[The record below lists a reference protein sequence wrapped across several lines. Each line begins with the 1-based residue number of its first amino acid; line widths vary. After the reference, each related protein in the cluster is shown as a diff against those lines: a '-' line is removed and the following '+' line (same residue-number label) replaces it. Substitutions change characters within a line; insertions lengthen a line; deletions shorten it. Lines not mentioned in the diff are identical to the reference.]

1 MRQISISLLFLISVS
16 VYGQQMS
23 SEVWHDGFLVTVEGD
38 TLTGSINYD
47 IEANMVQFT
56 DKHSIKAFSSYKV
69 FYFEIFDSIYRS
81 YRQFY
86 TVPYRL
92 RGNFETPV
100 LFELLYEGGL
110 SLLAREKIVQETV
123 STSNPFWSGGP
134 RVVQNRLKYDFY
146 FLDKKGKII
155 YYDGN
160 RSDLFQI
167 MSDKRDQLKEYIR
180 SNRLQTNEVKDLI
193 RITSFYNSI

>member
-1 MRQISISLLFLISVS
+1 MRRLYYLLFIFLVG
-16 VYGQQMS
+16 VAHGQQFS

-47 IEANMVQFT
+47 IDANMVQFT
-56 DKHSIKAFSSYKV
+56 DKVSIKAYSSYKV
-69 FYFEIFDSIYRS
+69 FYFEIFDAIYRS

-86 TVPYRL
+86 TIPYKL
-92 RGNFETPV
+92 RGNYETPV

-123 STSNPFWSGGP
+123 TSSNPFWTGGP
-134 RVVQNRLKYDFY
+134 RIMQNKLKYDFY
-146 FLDKKGKII
+146 FLDKKGKIV
-155 YYDGN
+155 YFDGN
-160 RSDLFQI
+160 RSELFRI
-167 MSDKRDQLKEYIR
+167 MENKKEKLKEYIK
-180 SNRLQTNEVKDLI
+180 SNHLQTNEVKDLI